1 MAVLVRCPFD
11 SNHFMSPEAL
21 FLHSLGCPNPL
32 DLTQLNNV
40 EAINQKAQFDG
51 GCFVVL
57 DIGCGV
63 FVGGI
68 DDEDKR
74 ASAAM
79 SSSTL
84 LLPSKAISK
93 PKLSQGS
100 RDYTLKHVKKQQSLS
115 HSPKTKTSGFTV
127 ATGQGSPS
135 DSPGTNR
142 WFKPEIDAPS
152 PIRSIQIEEKAMK
165 DLRRFYSSVKTRGS
179 STKPLSSYLLLLA
192 VGVTNFAVNGTSE
205 KDWDLVKEMGET
217 YPSVVPCIGLH
228 PCDTDEIGAE
238 TENFLVDA
246 IESSDSPLL
255 GNETAGDE
263 KYFGKRRKIA
273 SWSIARVCIGV
284 LGLASAASP
293 ERLPMLFIILT
304 TWAITALCV
313 SLLGS
318 LLAQPRTQIPVKS
331 TIAIGVLAAA
341 LAFFMDVVQLS
352 EMVFPVQLETVLLE
366 GAYMLL
372 YARLELRLGRRNLE
386 WPYEA
391 SFFGDLDK
399 LPVFLARQTSIPG
412 VGIVV
417 EPCAA
422 LLIMI
427 VTILLCFG
435 IKKSSLVQ
443 AIVTSVNVCKLVFII
458 VVGGYLAC
466 KTGWVGYEFPSG
478 SYCWISPI
486 LFIESLYSF
495 LLYIWRQWDAINS
508 PRIFMTMA
516 RDGLLPA
523 FFSEISPR
531 TQVPVKSTIAI
542 GVLAAALAFFMD
554 VAQLSEMVS
563 VGTLM
568 AFTVFAACVLVLR
581 YVPPDGVSL
590 SSHWSL
596 LESVMVLPNSYND
609 HGAALGEK
617 EPLGGHM
624 RDAATVMLSGQVADG
639 FATIFIGEL
648 IDRFGHFKIWHA
660 AGSILLAISF
670 SSAIFNVGW
679 AATQVSHMAIVNCIT
694 LNSTSRVAL
703 ANKLLIVGLFIH
715 PSPLAAVLWSYVL
728 WGQRNQG
735 TSPKV
740 DVNIKQYFYFS
751 VTRYGLGLV
760 PALCSLVGVVETYF
774 MELNSTILK
783 PRCQSLLLE

>member
-1 MAVLVRCPFD
+1 
-11 SNHFMSPEAL
+11 MS
-21 FLHSLGCPNPL
+21 
-32 DLTQLNNV
+32 
-40 EAINQKAQFDG
+40 
-51 GCFVVL
+51 FVAF

-127 ATGQGSPS
+127 ASGQGSPS

-284 LGLASAASP
+284 LGLASAASA

-304 TWAITALCV
+304 TGAITALCV

-318 LLAQPRTQIPVKS
+318 LLAQPTNSS
-331 TIAIGVLAAA
+331 T
-341 LAFFMDVVQLS
+341 S
-352 EMVFPVQLETVLLE
+352 EKH
-366 GAYMLL
+366 
-372 YARLELRLGRRNLE
+372 NSC
-386 WPYEA
+386 W
-391 SFFGDLDK
+391 
-399 LPVFLARQTSIPG
+399 
-412 VGIVV
+412 
-417 EPCAA
+417 CAC
-422 LLIMI
+422 
-427 VTILLCFG
+427 T
-435 IKKSSLVQ
+435 
-443 AIVTSVNVCKLVFII
+443 
-458 VVGGYLAC
+458 
-466 KTGWVGYEFPSG
+466 
-478 SYCWISPI
+478 
-486 LFIESLYSF
+486 
-495 LLYIWRQWDAINS
+495 
-508 PRIFMTMA
+508 RIFHGFCTVV
-516 RDGLLPA
+516 RD
-523 FFSEISPR
+523 
-531 TQVPVKSTIAI
+531 
-542 GVLAAALAFFMD
+542 
-554 VAQLSEMVS
+554 
-563 VGTLM
+563 
-568 AFTVFAACVLVLR
+568 ACVLVLR
-581 YVPPDGVSL
+581 YVPPDGVPL

-624 RDAATVMLSGQVADG
+624 R
-639 FATIFIGEL
+639 
-648 IDRFGHFKIWHA
+648 
-660 AGSILLAISF
+660 
-670 SSAIFNVGW
+670 
-679 AATQVSHMAIVNCIT
+679 
-694 LNSTSRVAL
+694 
-703 ANKLLIVGLFIH
+703 
-715 PSPLAAVLWSYVL
+715 
-728 WGQRNQG
+728 
-735 TSPKV
+735 
-740 DVNIKQYFYFS
+740 
-751 VTRYGLGLV
+751 
-760 PALCSLVGVVETYF
+760 
-774 MELNSTILK
+774 
-783 PRCQSLLLE
+783 